1 MMGSR
6 KTVLLI
12 LTALAGAECGDPP
25 SGLSPFTAPSGTASY
40 QPRTRRYYIAAE
52 EVQWNYAPLDS
63 DPVFARSL
71 PEPWG
76 VQTVYAKQHYVQYT
90 DSTFS
95 MLVPQPPWQGILGPM
110 IRGVVGDTLK
120 VVFYNK
126 TADPL
131 SIHPHGVRYDPANE
145 GALYDPPRGGG
156 DSVTAGGTYTYTWFV
171 RPETGPLPGE
181 PSSKVWLYHSHAVD
195 VDDEVYR
202 GLIGTIVITDPAH
215 ARDDGSPDDV
225 DREFTTLWMVFNE
238 NTDTTPPEEEE
249 GNLKHSINGYLFG
262 NLPRLTM
269 NQGDRVRWYVVSMG
283 TEVDWHTPHWHGVVI
298 NLEGRT
304 YTDVIE
310 VGPAA
315 MKVADMVADNPGTWL
330 LHCHVADHMMAGM
343 YAPFVVG
350 GGAPVAARVRPDPG
364 PGWSAFHDRGVA
376 RSPRTTDSPGLP
388 SSHPG
393 AGP

>member
-1 MMGSR
+1 MGSR

-95 MLVPQPPWQGILGPM
+95 MLVPQPSWQGILGPM

-225 DREFTTLWMVFNE
+225 DREFTTLWMVFNS
-238 NTDTTPPEEEE
+238 DLHRCDRGRAGCHE
-249 GNLKHSINGYLFG
+249 G
-262 NLPRLTM
+262 
-269 NQGDRVRWYVVSMG
+269 
-283 TEVDWHTPHWHGVVI
+283 
-298 NLEGRT
+298 GR
-304 YTDVIE
+304 Y
-310 VGPAA
+310 
-315 MKVADMVADNPGTWL
+315 
-330 LHCHVADHMMAGM
+330 
-343 YAPFVVG
+343 G
-350 GGAPVAARVRPDPG
+350 GGQ
-364 PGWSAFHDRGVA
+364 
-376 RSPRTTDSPGLP
+376 PRDV
-388 SSHPG
+388 
-393 AGP
+393 